1 MVIFHS
7 YVNVYQRVYSCFVMI
22 SPCEVVPSLEVRES
36 VTLRVA
42 GTKLEELEVGDR
54 GVGPEDC

>member
-1 MVIFHS
+1 
-7 YVNVYQRVYSCFVMI
+7 MI

-42 GTKLEELEVGDR
+42 GTKLEELEVGDGGSGLKIAR
-54 GVGPEDC
+54 SGDLMGQFECG

>member
-1 MVIFHS
+1 
-7 YVNVYQRVYSCFVMI
+7 MI
-22 SPCEVVPSLEVRES
+22 SPCEVPSLEVRES